1 MTHEAK
7 PAGTMRVAS
16 PEVLALA
23 AVARQYADHGQV
35 DEARKLLEG
44 LQVLEPDNSYLHT
57 ALGCVLV
64 RLSAE
69 AEALEQFDAAL
80 RLDPRD
86 AAAHTYAGEIRLRR
100 GDEATGL
107 RHLEAA
113 VALDPEGRNPYSNRA
128 RTLRLVARPAAAEA
142 RRAGAGQ

>member
-1 MTHEAK
+1 VTHETS
-7 PAGTMRVAS
+7 PADGMRVAS

-23 AVARQYADHGQV
+23 AVARQYADHGRV
-35 DEARKLLEG
+35 EEARTLLEG
-44 LQVLEPDNSYLHT
+44 LSVLEPDNSYLHT
-57 ALGCVLV
+57 ALGCVLL

-69 AEALEQFDAAL
+69 TEALEQFDEAL

-100 GDEATGL
+100 GDEAAGL
-107 RHLEAA
+107 RHLDAA

-128 RTLRLVARPAAAEA
+128 RTLRLVARPAPAASRTGA
-142 RRAGAGQ
+142 AG

>member
-1 MTHEAK
+1 LTHETK
-7 PAGTMRVAS
+7 PADAMRVAS

-23 AVARQYADHGQV
+23 AVARQYADHGRV
-35 DEARKLLEG
+35 EEARRLLEG
-44 LQVLEPDNSYLHT
+44 LQVLEPDNAYLHT

-69 AEALEQFDAAL
+69 AEALEQFDEAL
-80 RLDPRD
+80 RLDPRG

-107 RHLEAA
+107 RHLDAA

-128 RTLRLVARPAAAEA
+128 RTLRLVARPAPAATG
-142 RRAGAGQ
+142 RAAAD

>member
-1 MTHEAK
+1 
-7 PAGTMRVAS
+7 MRVAS

-23 AVARQYADHGQV
+23 AVARQYADHGRV
-35 DEARKLLEG
+35 EEARTLLEG

-57 ALGCVLV
+57 ALGCVLL

-69 AEALEQFDAAL
+69 AEALEQFDEAL

-107 RHLEAA
+107 RHLGWE
-113 VALDPEGRNPYSNRA
+113 
-128 RTLRLVARPAAAEA
+128 
-142 RRAGAGQ
+142 

>member
-1 MTHEAK
+1 MSEQARTAN
-7 PAGTMRVAS
+7 GMRIAS

-23 AVARQYADHGQV
+23 AVARQYADHGRV
-35 DEARKLLEG
+35 DEARRLLEG

-57 ALGCVLV
+57 ALGCVLL

-69 AEALEQFDAAL
+69 VEALEQFDQAL
-80 RLDPRD
+80 RLDPQD
-86 AAAHTYAGEIRLRR
+86 AAAHTYAGELRLRR
-100 GDEATGL
+100 GEEATGL

-128 RTLRLVARPAAAEA
+128 RTLRLVARPAAAA
-142 RRAGAGQ
+142 AGRAAPG

>member
-1 MTHEAK
+1 LTE
-7 PAGTMRVAS
+7 PARAADAMRVAS
-16 PEVLALA
+16 PEVRALA
-23 AVARQYADHGQV
+23 AVARQYADHGRV
-35 DEARKLLEG
+35 EEARRLLEG
-44 LQVLEPDNSYLHT
+44 LQVLEPDDAYLHT
-57 ALGCVLV
+57 ALGCILL

-69 AEALEQFDAAL
+69 AEALEQFDEAL

-128 RTLRLVARPAAAEA
+128 RTLRLVARPAAVGVG
-142 RRAGAGQ
+142 RTVAG

>member
-1 MTHEAK
+1 MEEQARTAD
-7 PAGTMRVAS
+7 AMRVAS

-23 AVARQYADHGQV
+23 AVARHYADHGRV
-35 DEARKLLEG
+35 DEARSLLEG
-44 LQVLEPDNSYLHT
+44 LQVLEPDIPYLHT

-64 RLSAE
+64 RVSAE
-69 AEALEQFDAAL
+69 AEALEQFDEAL

-100 GDEATGL
+100 GDPATGL

-128 RTLRLVARPAAAEA
+128 RTLRLVARPAPADV
-142 RRAGAGQ
+142 RRAVAG

>member
-1 MTHEAK
+1 MTHGTK
-7 PAGTMRVAS
+7 PTDGMRVAS

-23 AVARQYADHGQV
+23 AVARQYADHGRV
-35 DEARKLLEG
+35 EEARTLLEG

-57 ALGCVLV
+57 ALGCVLL

-69 AEALEQFDAAL
+69 AEALEQFDEAL

-86 AAAHTYAGEIRLRR
+86 AAAHTYAGELRLRR
-100 GDEATGL
+100 GEEQTGL
-107 RHLEAA
+107 LHLEAA

-128 RTLRLVARPAAAEA
+128 RTLRLVARPAPAAT
-142 RRAGAGQ
+142 RRAAAG

>member
-1 MTHEAK
+1 MSGQTRA
-7 PAGTMRVAS
+7 ADGMRVAS

-23 AVARQYADHGQV
+23 AVARQYADHGRV
-35 DEARKLLEG
+35 EEARTLLEG
-44 LQVLEPDNSYLHT
+44 LQVLEPDDAYLHT
-57 ALGCVLV
+57 ALGCVLL

-69 AEALEQFDAAL
+69 AEALEQFDQAL

-100 GDEATGL
+100 GEEATGL
-107 RHLEAA
+107 LHLEAA

-128 RTLRLVARPAAAEA
+128 RTLRLVARPAAPAVG
-142 RRAGAGQ
+142 RAAPG